1 MRNPRI
7 QRSQKKGAA
16 KPVSAQK
23 TTTPARDL
31 SEATLSTQGAVAR
44 EGGQLGSFEAHI
56 LQQTIGNR
64 ATGRLIRAKLKVGQ
78 PNDQYEQE
86 ADRVAEQVT
95 NMPEPAGGRGAATTG
110 GTVQRATAMEEDKRF
125 VGPHEKFD
133 GPHEEDESIQ
143 RAEMKEEEPVQRQ
156 AGEEEESVQR
166 QAGDDE
172 SEQVNRQPV
181 KDEEKKIQR
190 QPEEEEPVQAK
201 AASRPA
207 PSITPKVSA
216 NIHAMKGSGRPLPE
230 ATRAA
235 FEPRF
240 GYDFSHVRVHTDT
253 PATES
258 AAAIKARA
266 FTVGSDIAFG
276 AGEYAPESAAGQK
289 LLAHELTHVVQ
300 QDGQMATLRSKGIDV
315 QKTGRPMVQG
325 GFFGS
330 LWKGIKKV
338 GKAIGKG
345 AKAVGGAIWKGA
357 KAVGGAIWKGA
368 KAVGGAIWKGAKA
381 VGKWGWNVL
390 KAGGAWVWD
399 LFTKAPLRLWRII
412 EHLGSGAVGIVKWLW
427 QGIKTVRGIKSFA
440 QWIWSGFLSGAAWV
454 GRLITKLLDVIGLG
468 EIMDLLWQII
478 KFNTRTLSST
488 EIAEAKKVF
497 GSSISYWQV
506 RIDEY
511 SLIAW
516 IGSLFSGGG
525 GMGVTTFHTINFNH
539 KIKTAPG
546 NSDMAWLIHE
556 LTHVSQ
562 YEHVGSQYMGEALH
576 AQATGGYGYGGEPA
590 LLAAFAAG
598 KHLRD
603 FNREQ
608 QGDIARDFY
617 LALTSGRPTTAYDP
631 FIVELRAGKL

>member
-1 MRNPRI
+1 MRNSKI
-7 QRSQKKGAA
+7 QRAQKKGAA
-16 KPVSAQK
+16 KPVSAKK
-23 TTTPARDL
+23 TATPARDPA
-31 SEATLSTQGAVAR
+31 EATFSTLGVGTR
-44 EGGQLGSFEAHI
+44 VDGQLGQAEVSS
-56 LQQTIGNR
+56 LQQTLGNH
-64 ATGRLIRAKLKVGQ
+64 ATGRLIRAKLKVGRS
-78 PNDQYEQE
+78 NDQYEQE

-95 NMPEPAGGRGAATTG
+95 NMPAPVGTQGPVAAGSNAG
-110 GTVQRATAMEEDKRF
+110 GTVQRAAAMEEDKRF
-125 VGPHEKFD
+125 VGPHEKFN
-133 GPHEEDESIQ
+133 GPLEEDESIQ

-156 AGEEEESVQR
+156 AGVEEEGVQR
-166 QAGDDE
+166 QASEEE
-172 SEQVNRQPV
+172 SEQVSRQPV
-181 KDEEKKIQR
+181 KEEEKKIQR

-207 PSITPKVSA
+207 PSISPKVA
-216 NIHAMKGSGRPLPE
+216 TNIHAMKGGGQPLPE

-315 QKTGRPMVQG
+315 HKTGRPMVQG

-368 KAVGGAIWKGAKA
+368 KAVG
-381 VGKWGWNVL
+381 KWGWNVL
-390 KAGGAWVWD
+390 KAGGAWVWN
-399 LFTKAPLRLWRII
+399 LFTQAPLRLWRII

-454 GRLITKLLDVIGLG
+454 GRLITKLLDVIGIG